1 MKVKEYSGFIR
12 PKYKPKPTDFITELY
27 VNPARGV
34 SFKEACSET
43 ASESSVGTWTS
54 INTSTKRIETRLK
67 AKVFYLNKKNKIA
80 KIAYPYA
87 LFEEGN
93 IPQVLSS
100 IAGNIYGMKSLKS
113 LRLEDIDF
121 PSKYMKSFKG
131 PRYGIPGVRKI
142 TKVKKR
148 PLVGTIVKPKL
159 GLTEKQHAKVAYDAW
174 TGGCDIVKDDE
185 NLSSQRFNKF
195 ERRVKETLK
204 LRDKAEKETGERKFY
219 MPNVTGETLQMLK
232 RAEFVKKH
240 GSEYAM
246 VDIITCGWSA
256 LQTLRN
262 ENPGLILHAHR
273 AGHGMF
279 TENPYH
285 GMSMLTVAKI
295 SRLIGVDQIHV
306 GAVVGKMKGGKKEIR
321 LIGENIEKRIIRE
334 RKDDHVLAENWGNL
348 KPVFAVCS
356 GGLHPGKTEA
366 LMNAMSR
373 DIIIQMGGGIHGHPR
388 GTVKGAAA
396 ARQSVDA
403 IMEGYTLKEYAKSHR
418 ELAEALKK
426 WGTN

>member
-1 MKVKEYSGFIR
+1 MRNKAYSGFVDR
-12 PKYKPKPTDFITELY
+12 HYRPKPTDLITELY
-27 VNPARGV
+27 IEPAKGIP
-34 SFKEACSET
+34 FEQACSE
-43 ASESSVGTWTS
+43 AAAESSVGTWTDIS
-54 INTSTKRIETRLK
+54 TSTKRIEKQLK
-67 AKVFYLNKKNKIA
+67 AKAFYIDKKNGIA
-80 KIAYPYA
+80 KIAYPYS

-93 IPQVLSS
+93 IPQALSS
-100 IAGNIYGMKSLKS
+100 IAGNIYGMRS
-113 LRLEDIDF
+113 LRNLRMEDIDF
-121 PSKYMKSFKG
+121 PSKYMRSFKG
-131 PRYGIPGVRKI
+131 PRYGIQGVRKI

-174 TGGCDIVKDDE
+174 KGGCDLVKDDE
-185 NLSSQRFNKF
+185 NLSSLQFNKF
-195 ERRVKETLK
+195 GERVKETLK

-232 RAEFVKKH
+232 RAEYVKKQ
-240 GSEYAM
+240 GCEYAM

-279 TENPYH
+279 TENPKQ

-306 GAVVGKMKGGKKEIR
+306 GAVVGKMKGGRREIQ
-321 LIGENIEKRIIRE
+321 LIGENIEKRIIQEHRT
-334 RKDDHVLAENWGNL
+334 DHVLAENWGNL

-366 LMNAMSR
+366 LMDAMGK
-373 DIIIQMGGGIHGHPR
+373 DIIIQMGGGIHGHPK

-403 IMEGYTLKEYAKSHR
+403 IMEGFTLKEYAKTHK
-418 ELAEALKK
+418 ELGEALKK
-426 WGTN
+426 WGH